1 MVEDPSQAAGQTPM
15 QLFLGRGVLGG
26 HPSGEPLRDYHH
38 VYFHSPMGRPFAP
51 SEFRTSH
58 EFLFLYF
65 LIAQRGNF
73 RGDRSIAQSGQGQRQ
88 VRIHDHMPCNGLYS
102 ADTDLYIL
110 LLYVLLQSL
119 FTGWD
124 RHSPGKCGG
133 KIFQIKK
140 KVTSQILRALIPG
153 MILQGINDQFKSYM
167 TTLDLA
173 RPFGVINLG
182 AIALNV
188 VLGYVFITVLEMPI
202 WGFPICKFINEVIV
216 SVLIMI
222 LWCYKVE
229 PKCKTKILWGEYR
242 KEIFGYLWTSLK
254 VIAGFYCTFL
264 GFELNTYFAGL
275 THDNVQI
282 AAYVGWVN
290 LAGIVFCTGIGFGI
304 IGRTR
309 VGTLVGAKKFADAKN
324 LMWFNLSVTLAF
336 GVFICILFNSIRY
349 YITLIYTGIPE
360 VSETM
365 GYLIMIYAF
374 NCILEFSNGS
384 LGCYMRLTGHIKC
397 VSFLMFFYIVVIQG
411 SLSYVLC
418 FVCDFGVSGLLYS
431 FATTSVLLNVTNLVT
446 LWRCDWSSV
455 TDGDAAEDEEEGEDT
470 EGEGEVKALSVD
482 EDFGYG
488 DKDNARVHHGM
499 EIQQKS

>member
-1 MVEDPSQAAGQTPM
+1 MYIFIARWDDP
-15 QLFLGRGVLGG
+15 
-26 HPSGEPLRDYHH
+26 
-38 VYFHSPMGRPFAP
+38 
-51 SEFRTSH
+51 
-58 EFLFLYF
+58 
-65 LIAQRGNF
+65 
-73 RGDRSIAQSGQGQRQ
+73 
-88 VRIHDHMPCNGLYS
+88 
-102 ADTDLYIL
+102 
-110 LLYVLLQSL
+110 LLQASFGL
-119 FTGWD
+119 AMSFFFF
-124 RHSPGKCGG
+124 
-133 KIFQIKK
+133 IFQSLNEAIFEVTGLSLSLAKGKGRFEYMTTCLAMGFTLQILIFIFCFFMFYFSQSILVGIGIAPANAEVRFSKLKK
-140 KVTSQILRALIPG
+140 QVTSQILRALIPG

-167 TTLDLA
+167 ITLDLA
-173 RPFGVINLG
+173 RPFGVINFG

-229 PKCKTKILWGEYR
+229 EKCKTPILWGEYR

-309 VGTLVGAKKFADAKN
+309 VGTFVGAKKFADAKN
-324 LMWFNLSVTLAF
+324 LMWFNLTVTLAI

-397 VSFLMFFYIVVIQG
+397 VSFLMFFYIVVIQA

-418 FVCDFGVSGLLYS
+418 FVCELGVSGLLYS
-431 FATTSVLLNVTNLVT
+431 FATTSVLLNVTNIVT
-446 LWRCDWSSV
+446 LWRVDWTSV
-455 TDGDAAEDEEEGEDT
+455 TDCDTDKDESEGEEEER
-470 EGEGEVKALSVD
+470 EVKGLSPD

-488 DKDNARVHHGM
+488 ENDNTMVINAM
-499 EIQQKS
+499 ETEQKS